1 MQRLMVIL
9 SFAGVLAL
17 TGCTTAREHHNVR
30 QLDAS
35 TYEIEVTQ
43 PWEKQE
49 VRVRE
54 RSYEL
59 AQRICED
66 QKSGM
71 QPLQIVSRPAKEG
84 GAWTRF
90 TFRCVGFVEGPK
102 QEYKPLTLR
111 TENILGDEE
120 EKK

>member
-1 MQRLMVIL
+1 MQRLMIVL
-9 SFAGVLAL
+9 GLAGALVL
-17 TGCTTAREHHNVR
+17 TGCSTAREHHNVR
-30 QLDAS
+30 QLDAT

-66 QKSGM
+66 QKTGM

-84 GAWTRF
+84 GSWTRF

-111 TENILGDEE
+111 TENILGDGEE
-120 EKK
+120 NK

>member
-1 MQRLMVIL
+1 MQRLMIVL
-9 SFAGVLAL
+9 GLAGALVL

-30 QLDAS
+30 QLDAI

-66 QKSGM
+66 QKTGM

-84 GAWTRF
+84 GSWTRF

-102 QEYKPLTLR
+102 QEYKSLTLR
-111 TENILGDEE
+111 TENILGDGEE
-120 EKK
+120 NK

>member
-1 MQRLMVIL
+1 MQRLMIVL
-9 SFAGVLAL
+9 SLAGALVL
-17 TGCTTAREHHNVR
+17 TGCTTVREHHNVR
-30 QLDAS
+30 QLDAT

-59 AQRICED
+59 AQLICED
-66 QKSGM
+66 QKTGM

-84 GAWTRF
+84 GSWTCF

-111 TENILGDEE
+111 TENILGDGEE
-120 EKK
+120 NK

>member
-59 AQRICED
+59 AQRICEE
-66 QKSGM
+66 QKSAADRFPSGKRRWRM
-71 QPLQIVSRPAKEG
+71 DSFHFPLR
-84 GAWTRF
+84 RF
-90 TFRCVGFVEGPK
+90 C
-102 QEYKPLTLR
+102 
-111 TENILGDEE
+111 
-120 EKK
+120 